1 MHKNHCHKHHILA
14 ALALVFTCASTFA
27 HDENAGIHN
36 ESKATGQEPCCY
48 LLLAANDSS
57 RREQQEAELRRK
69 EYLHREAEEA
79 EARRERQQAELKRR
93 EYLRNEAEEAEARRE
108 RQQAELKRREYLRNE
123 AQEAEARREQQQA
136 ELKRREHLRREAEE
150 PDTNRHV
157 TNMQNQR
164 GRETA
169 RCPLTEKG
177 QQATDHATEKRERRD
192 ACEQNA
198 IKEICNSDTPVP
210 RLGMTL
216 AQVQA
221 CFGSFRL
228 VGNWSESEGRVSAL
242 VYRAG
247 QYHLFVINGH
257 VVKWY

>member
-93 EYLRNEAEEAEARRE
+93 EYLRNEA
-108 RQQAELKRREYLRNE
+108 
-123 AQEAEARREQQQA
+123 QEAEARREQQQA
-136 ELKRREHLRREAEE
+136 ELKRKEHLRREAEE

-164 GRETA
+164 GREAA

>member
-108 RQQAELKRREYLRNE
+108 RQQAELKR
-123 AQEAEARREQQQA
+123 
-136 ELKRREHLRREAEE
+136 KEHLRREAEE

-164 GRETA
+164 GREAA

>member
-69 EYLHREAEEA
+69 EYLHR
-79 EARRERQQAELKRR
+79 
-93 EYLRNEAEEAEARRE
+93 EAEEAEARRE